1 MLSTLTGARYIERVR
16 VDTPAEVRKAKKAIR
31 KAFEVQMAGLGFSMV
46 EVLSTCP
53 TNWGKT
59 PVDALEWLRENMV
72 PYYPVQNFKDIDI
85 EAALAE
91 KAAKEE
97 K

>member
-31 KAFEVQMAGLGFSMV
+31 KAFGFSMV

>member
-46 EVLSTCP
+46 EVLFYMSLLT
-53 TNWGKT
+53 GVK
-59 PVDALEWLRENMV
+59 LL
-72 PYYPVQNFKDIDI
+72 
-85 EAALAE
+85 
-91 KAAKEE
+91 
-97 K
+97 

>member
-1 MLSTLTGARYIERVR
+1 
-16 VDTPAEVRKAKKAIR
+16 
-31 KAFEVQMAGLGFSMV
+31 
-46 EVLSTCP
+46 
-53 TNWGKT
+53 
-59 PVDALEWLRENMV
+59 MV

-97 K
+97 KINEDI

>member
-31 KAFEVQMAGLGFSMV
+31 KAFEVQTAGLGFSMV

>member
-1 MLSTLTGARYIERVR
+1 
-16 VDTPAEVRKAKKAIR
+16 
-31 KAFEVQMAGLGFSMV
+31 MAGLGFSMV

>member
-1 MLSTLTGARYIERVR
+1 
-16 VDTPAEVRKAKKAIR
+16 
-31 KAFEVQMAGLGFSMV
+31 MV

>member
-1 MLSTLTGARYIERVR
+1 M
-16 VDTPAEVRKAKKAIR
+16 DTPAEVRKAKKAIR

-46 EVLSTCP
+46 EVLSTFP